1 MSNPPVFPTQF
12 NSTDAVESTAI
23 VWSEFTPDV
32 PVSRKGWAT
41 AQERFAKETRYLS
54 STESGFNEETRLPP
68 LTLVSVRVLGLELRL
83 GLVKVR
89 VRLRRDHKAQS
100 KARKGTAMMAQLVMM
115 QDATLIMQSVMTPAT
130 SRNVPG
136 LYPSNFAKREL
147 NELTTRRH
155 NTLDDGMWEWQA
167 TKVKLIALTHIVDV
181 REYLLVV
188 ECAGHIQHEWS
199 RPGRYGIWT
208 KTHFGFDVEILAQ
221 MRDEVILDQ
230 DNIATL
236 GEAIEWGA
244 HNIDLNTVKPGSL
257 RRFKNMVII
266 SWGPYHFF
274 DLLKMPKMHI
284 RNHQEGFPSL
294 WQLEEFVRWH
304 LEEEFMSWCNPLED
318 GMEWAYNT
326 TQAPEAYNINATAV
340 RMQSLQ
346 RFQNAVIT
354 GVISRT
360 FHLSSDG
367 NFKFNH
373 RGVSPP
379 SPAQDS
385 NEDDE
390 EMPEL
395 RNCSGSDDSDEE

>member
-1 MSNPPVFPTQF
+1 MSNPAPVFPTQF
-12 NSTDAVESTAI
+12 TSTDAVESTAI
-23 VWSEFTPDV
+23 VWSEFTPDDI
-32 PVSRKGWAT
+32 
-41 AQERFAKETRYLS
+41 
-54 STESGFNEETRLPP
+54 FNAGHYVTVCSLPP
-68 LTLVSVRVLGLELRL
+68 PIFIGL
-83 GLVKVR
+83 
-89 VRLRRDHKAQS
+89 
-100 KARKGTAMMAQLVMM
+100 
-115 QDATLIMQSVMTPAT
+115 
-130 SRNVPG
+130 
-136 LYPSNFAKREL
+136 
-147 NELTTRRH
+147 H

-167 TKVKLIALTHIVDV
+167 IKLIALTHIVDV
-181 REYLLVV
+181 REYLLAV

-199 RPGRYGIWT
+199 QRGRYGIWT

-221 MRDEVILDQ
+221 MRGEAILDR

-236 GEAIEWGA
+236 LEAGAWGA
-244 HNIDLNTVKPGSL
+244 HNIDPNTVKRGSL

-266 SWGPYHFF
+266 SSRPYQFF
-274 DLLKMPKMHI
+274 DLLKNCFIEVPKMHI
-284 RNHQEGFPSL
+284 RNHEEGFPSL
-294 WQLEEFVRWH
+294 WQLEEFMRWH
-304 LEEEFMSWCNPLED
+304 LEEEFMLWCNPLED

-326 TQAPEAYNINATAV
+326 TQAPGAYNINATAV

-354 GVISRT
+354 GIISRPCT

-390 EMPEL
+390 KMPEL

>member
-23 VWSEFTPDV
+23 VWSEFTPD
-32 PVSRKGWAT
+32 GI
-41 AQERFAKETRYLS
+41 
-54 STESGFNEETRLPP
+54 FNA
-68 LTLVSVRVLGLELRL
+68 G
-83 GLVKVR
+83 
-89 VRLRRDHKAQS
+89 HY
-100 KARKGTAMMAQLVMM
+100 
-115 QDATLIMQSVMTPAT
+115 ATLDCNSVDAGGSTCACTIRCAPLLSGRAMEVA
-130 SRNVPG
+130 
-136 LYPSNFAKREL
+136 A
-147 NELTTRRH
+147 RRH

-181 REYLLVV
+181 REYLLAV

-199 RPGRYGIWT
+199 RRGRYVTNIAQE
-208 KTHFGFDVEILAQ
+208 FGLRLILASTLKSSLRCG
-221 MRDEVILDQ
+221 MRRFLDQ

-257 RRFKNMVII
+257 RRFKNMAII

-274 DLLKMPKMHI
+274 DLLKVPKMHI

-318 GMEWAYNT
+318 RMEWAYNT

-354 GVISRT
+354 GVNFT
-360 FHLSSDG
+360 YLSFVFRRQFQVQPPRSE
-367 NFKFNH
+367 
-373 RGVSPP
+373 SP

>member
-23 VWSEFTPDV
+23 VWSEFTPDGIFNAGHYATRNYMRLHN
-32 PVSRKGWAT
+32 PVCP
-41 AQERFAKETRYLS
+41 FV
-54 STESGFNEETRLPP
+54 SGR
-68 LTLVSVRVLGLELRL
+68 
-83 GLVKVR
+83 
-89 VRLRRDHKAQS
+89 
-100 KARKGTAMMAQLVMM
+100 AMEVA
-115 QDATLIMQSVMTPAT
+115 A
-130 SRNVPG
+130 
-136 LYPSNFAKREL
+136 
-147 NELTTRRH
+147 RRH

-181 REYLLVV
+181 REYLLAV
-188 ECAGHIQHEWS
+188 ECAGHIQHD
-199 RPGRYGIWT
+199 GRGVGDME
-208 KTHFGFDVEILAQ
+208 FGLRLILASTLKSSLRCG
-221 MRDEVILDQ
+221 MRRFWDQ

-236 GEAIEWGA
+236 GEVIEWGA

-257 RRFKNMVII
+257 RRFKNMAII

-274 DLLKMPKMHI
+274 DLLKNCFIKVPKMHI

-294 WQLEEFVRWH
+294 WQLEEFVRWY

-318 GMEWAYNT
+318 RMEWAYNK